1 MKLYASLRAA
11 LLVLPAL
18 ISMAQAAEPASA
30 RWQSEFAAFT
40 RADEL
45 RRPERGGVVF
55 VGSSSIRL
63 WDNLESAF
71 ERFPTV
77 VKRGFGGSTIA
88 DCAANVD
95 RLVIAY
101 QPRLIVVY
109 AGENDLAE
117 GATPV
122 EVAARVREF
131 TERIRG
137 ALPTAHI
144 AYVSIKPSPLRLA
157 ALPAIREANQRV
169 REYFATVA
177 NSQYIDVHSLMLD
190 DSGQPR
196 AELFGGDRLHMNAA
210 GYTLWRREI
219 NARLP

>member
-1 MKLYASLRAA
+1 MKRYGWLLAA
-11 LLVLPAL
+11 LLALPVLF
-18 ISMAQAAEPASA
+18 STAQAVDAPA

-40 RADEL
+40 RADESH
-45 RRPERGGVVF
+45 RPEPGGVVF

-63 WDNLESAF
+63 WDNLEGAF

-77 VKRGFGGSTIA
+77 IKRGFGGSTMA
-88 DCAANVD
+88 DCAANAD
-95 RLVIAY
+95 RLVVAY
-101 QPRLIVVY
+101 RPRLVVLY

-117 GATPV
+117 GATPAAV
-122 EVAARVREF
+122 VASVRNF
-131 TERIRG
+131 TEHVRRE
-137 ALPTAHI
+137 LPTAYI

-169 REYFATVA
+169 REYFATVP

-190 DSGQPR
+190 EKGQPR
-196 AELFGGDRLHMNAA
+196 ADLFGADHLHMNAT